1 MRSNHG
7 CASHKAWYHHYINLN
22 QKSFNYSKLV
32 CNPDYNNNNT
42 EKLQIIYETI
52 RNNLWNRVSY
62 RVIDYGFM

>member
-52 RNNLWNRVSY
+52 RNNL
-62 RVIDYGFM
+62 